1 MNFALQ
7 SKQRNLKINTMEN
20 DIKWSIDLSH
30 SEIEFKIRHLMIS
43 NIKGQFTNFDASIY
57 TRGKDFTTADIDLW
71 IDVDS
76 ISTGDHKRDT
86 HLKSADFFDIEHHKQ
101 ITFTSHSIEPSDKL
115 GHHQL
120 WGYLTM
126 KGITKHIQ
134 LDVEFGG
141 IMKDLTGQE
150 KSGFIISGK
159 INRTDWD
166 LNWNKEIEFG
176 GLMIG
181 EEISINCE
189 IELINHG
196 IKDLIMILNS
206 TSSHDGLDKK
216 TTI

>member
-1 MNFALQ
+1 
-7 SKQRNLKINTMEN
+7 
-20 DIKWSIDLSH
+20 
-30 SEIEFKIRHLMIS
+30 
-43 NIKGQFTNFDASIY
+43 
-57 TRGKDFTTADIDLW
+57 
-71 IDVDS
+71 
-76 ISTGDHKRDT
+76 
-86 HLKSADFFDIEHHKQ
+86 
-101 ITFTSHSIEPSDKL
+101 
-115 GHHQL
+115 
-120 WGYLTM
+120 M

-150 KSGFIISGK
+150 KSGFVISGK

-181 EEISINCE
+181 EEIIINCE

-206 TSSHDGLDKK
+206 TSSHDGVDKK